1 MKSLLLPSTL
11 VNLGPS
17 PSNIAW
23 ATPSRILR
31 WKVVPGT
38 ESKGTPKER
47 SYSGLARPANSA
59 IDSQLRSEGLTRRAI

>member
-1 MKSLLLPSTL
+1 MLAPHKIYLVPS
-11 VNLGPS
+11 GEDEIAS
-17 PSNIAW
+17 PSFH
-23 ATPSRILR
+23 SCGSQ
-31 WKVVPGT
+31 VVPGT